1 MLASIRRLLT
11 RSRLITKLVLVVAVL
26 SIGFGVWGHHQNS
39 AANANLIERLQMLRS
54 TSPESGIADAAIY
67 DVAAA
72 DSLISDLQAMSEVC
86 AMAAESP
93 NAELAQGAM
102 DWSQKLEANMAEIQ
116 SKRRALVLT
125 RIQSLR
131 STSPESGIN

>member
-1 MLASIRRLLT
+1 
-11 RSRLITKLVLVVAVL
+11 
-26 SIGFGVWGHHQNS
+26 
-39 AANANLIERLQMLRS
+39 MLRS
-54 TSPESGIADAAIY
+54 TSPESGAADAAIY
-67 DVAAA
+67 DVTAA

-116 SKRRALVLT
+116 AKRRALVLT
-125 RIQSLR
+125 RIESLR
-131 STSPESGIN
+131 STSPESGVS